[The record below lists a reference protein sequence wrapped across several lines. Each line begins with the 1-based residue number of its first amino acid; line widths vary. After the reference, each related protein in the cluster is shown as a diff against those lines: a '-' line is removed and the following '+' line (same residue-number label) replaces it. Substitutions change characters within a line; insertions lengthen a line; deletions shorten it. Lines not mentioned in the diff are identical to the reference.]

1 MPKVIS
7 LELNEINF
15 DFVEHYIAA
24 GKLPAFKALLAKYQL
39 FETEAQEEY
48 PNLEPWI
55 QWPTIYSGRTYGEH
69 GIFRLGDIVHHGH
82 VQIWEYLESRGKKVG
97 AISPMNA
104 ANRCEAPA
112 FFLPDPWTETAITA
126 DEGTAQLYGI
136 LKRYV
141 NDNAS
146 DERSMVAVAKDLLPR
161 LVSTMSL
168 GSLPE
173 YARIVMKSVK
183 HKWARAAFLDRLL
196 ADVFVAQVKTHD
208 VDFASLFLNAGAH
221 IQHHHMYDSDVYDG
235 PSSNPSWYSSAAD
248 NDADPLL
255 FIYQTYDDIL
265 GDFMKMPDWRLM
277 ITTGISQRPNT
288 REHYQYRMVD
298 HQAFLEHLGLKDFIV
313 VPRMSR
319 DFRLEFPDAAAASR
333 GVDLLGQVTCGGKPL
348 FTIEERAHDL
358 FCQVGYY
365 GRPDQLAHVAVG
377 GRTID
382 ASSSLVLVS
391 IENGLHRP
399 IGFHVD
405 THCLK
410 TSDQPIRMPLPEVF
424 NQIATAVLGEG
435 AAASNDRH
443 VA

>member
-24 GKLPAFKALLAKYQL
+24 GKLPAFKLLLSKYQL
-39 FETEAQEEY
+39 FETEAHEEY

-55 QWPTIYSGRTYGEH
+55 QWPTVYSGRTYGEH
-69 GIFRLGDIVHHGH
+69 GVFRLGDIVHRGH
-82 VQIWEYLESRGKKVG
+82 VQIWEYLEAYGKKVG

-104 ANRCEAPA
+104 ANRCDAPA
-112 FFLPDPWTETAITA
+112 FFLPDPWTETATTA
-126 DEGTAQLYGI
+126 DAGTAQLYGI

-146 DERSMVAVAKDLLPR
+146 DERSMVAVARDLLPR
-161 LVSTMSL
+161 LVGTMAL

-173 YARIVMKSVK
+173 YARIVMKSLK

-196 ADVFVAQVKTHD
+196 ADVFVSQVKAHD

-248 NDADPLL
+248 NGADPLL

-265 GDFMKMPDWRLM
+265 GGFLKMQDWRLM

-298 HQAFLEHLGLKDFIV
+298 HQLFLRQLGLEDFIV

-319 DFRLEFPDAAAASR
+319 DFRLEFPDAASLRKAVELLSR
-333 GVDLLGQVTCGGKPL
+333 VECDGKPL
-348 FTIEERAHDL
+348 FTIEEREQDL
-358 FCQVGYY
+358 FCQIGYY
-365 GRPDQLAHVAVG
+365 GRPDQLGEVVVD
-377 GRTID
+377 GRIMD
-382 ASSSLVLVS
+382 ARESLVLVS

-405 THCLK
+405 THRPK
-410 TSDQPIRMPLPEVF
+410 TSDDAIRIPLPEVF
-424 NQIATAVLGEG
+424 NQIATAVLGENMIS
-435 AAASNDRH
+435 AADRH